1 MLRFSTTHTCSHL
14 EHNHAPPFL
23 LPRGICETSAREL
36 KPLDHGLNLRRR
48 RFALSRQ
55 AGGGSV
61 LLLGKVWNLD
71 LNHRSPILRKF
82 CLLKSLS
89 PCLQKNVHL
98 SKTGLCLP
106 NTKIRSTF
114 VNQKEFRRILFT
126 QRALPICSRLSQPSL
141 FSLRIILQSECEM
154 NRTKDLSSYKG

>member
-1 MLRFSTTHTCSHL
+1 MLRFSMTHTCSHL
-14 EHNHAPPFL
+14 EHNHAPPSSPGASVR
-23 LPRGICETSAREL
+23 LPRESWNHWITVSTCAEGAL
-36 KPLDHGLNLRRR
+36 PYLGRRG
-48 RFALSRQ
+48 
-55 AGGGSV
+55 GGGSV
-61 LLLGKVWNLD
+61 LLLGKVWNLY

-114 VNQKEFRRILFT
+114 VNQKRIPPYLIYST
-126 QRALPICSRLSQPSL
+126 GSPYMQSPITTFFIFVTHNL
-141 FSLRIILQSECEM
+141 
-154 NRTKDLSSYKG
+154 TKRMRNE

>member
-1 MLRFSTTHTCSHL
+1 MLRFSMTHTW
-14 EHNHAPPFL
+14 NTTMPPL
-23 LPRGICETSAREL
+23 LPRGICETYAREL

-48 RFALSRQ
+48 RFVYLGRR
-55 AGGGSV
+55 GGGGWSV

-114 VNQKEFRRILFT
+114 VNQKRIPPYLIYST
-126 QRALPICSRLSQPSL
+126 GSPYMQSPITTFFIFLTHNL
-141 FSLRIILQSECEM
+141 
-154 NRTKDLSSYKG
+154 TKRMRNE

>member
-1 MLRFSTTHTCSHL
+1 MLRFSMTHTCSHL
-14 EHNHAPPFL
+14 EHNHAPPPL

-55 AGGGSV
+55 AGGGIV

-98 SKTGLCLP
+98 SKSGLCLR

-114 VNQKEFRRILFT
+114 VNQKRIPPYLIYST
-126 QRALPICSRLSQPSL
+126 GSPYMQSPITTFFIFLTHNL
-141 FSLRIILQSECEM
+141 
-154 NRTKDLSSYKG
+154 TKRMRNE

>member
-1 MLRFSTTHTCSHL
+1 MLRFSMTHICSHL
-14 EHNHAPPFL
+14 EHNHAPP
-23 LPRGICETSAREL
+23 PPPPSSPGAVICETYAREL

-48 RFALSRQ
+48 RFVYLGRR
-55 AGGGSV
+55 GGGGGWSV

-114 VNQKEFRRILFT
+114 VNQKRIPPYLIYST
-126 QRALPICSRLSQPSL
+126 GSPYMQSPITTFFIFLTHNL
-141 FSLRIILQSECEM
+141 
-154 NRTKDLSSYKG
+154 TKRMRNE

>member
-1 MLRFSTTHTCSHL
+1 MLRFSMTHTCSHL
-14 EHNHAPPFL
+14 EHNHAPPPL
-23 LPRGICETSAREL
+23 LPRGICETYAREL

-55 AGGGSV
+55 AGGG
-61 LLLGKVWNLD
+61 GKCLAPRKS
-71 LNHRSPILRKF
+71 LKFRLKSPILRKF

-98 SKTGLCLP
+98 SKTGLFLP

-114 VNQKEFRRILFT
+114 VNQKRIPPYLIYST
-126 QRALPICSRLSQPSL
+126 GSPYIQSPITTFFIFLTHNL
-141 FSLRIILQSECEM
+141 
-154 NRTKDLSSYKG
+154 TKRMRNE

>member
-1 MLRFSTTHTCSHL
+1 MLRFSMTHTCSHL
-14 EHNHAPPFL
+14 EHNHARPPPFL
-23 LPRGICETSAREL
+23 LPRGICETYAREL

-114 VNQKEFRRILFT
+114 VNQKRIPPYLIYST
-126 QRALPICSRLSQPSL
+126 GSPYMQSPITTFFIFVTHNL
-141 FSLRIILQSECEM
+141 
-154 NRTKDLSSYKG
+154 TKRMRNEWD

>member
-1 MLRFSTTHTCSHL
+1 MLRFSMTHTCSHL
-14 EHNHAPPFL
+14 EHNPAPPPPPPQGHL
-23 LPRGICETSAREL
+23 WDLRERVETTGSRSQLAQ
-36 KPLDHGLNLRRR
+36 K
-48 RFALSRQ
+48 ALCFSRQ

-114 VNQKEFRRILFT
+114 VNQKRIPPYLIYST
-126 QRALPICSRLSQPSL
+126 GSPYMQSPITIFFIFVTHNL
-141 FSLRIILQSECEM
+141 
-154 NRTKDLSSYKG
+154 TKRMRNE